1 VRKSIVGGLLV
12 LLAIGLFAIY
22 SSLFVVYQTEQA
34 LVLRFGQPQRVI
46 SEPGL
51 HWKMPIADQVV
62 FVDKRILALDS
73 PVQEVIASDQKRL
86 VVDAFA
92 RYRITDPLRFY
103 QAAGS
108 IAVADSRLATIL
120 NSAVRRV
127 LGEATFLAVVR
138 DQRQQL
144 MSQITQQVNREA
156 QGFGISVVDV
166 RIRRADLPQANSE
179 AIFRRMQTEREQEA
193 SQIRAEGEEQARR
206 IRSRADRDAIVI
218 VAEANRESEEVRGDG
233 DAQRAAIFAEAYSL
247 DPEFFSFYRSLL
259 AYDAALSKDGTRFLL
274 TPDSQ
279 FFRYFGNGSG
289 TVQTARPPAGGTA
302 AESGGPAVIP
312 QASAGGTTQA
322 PSATGTALA
331 Q

>member
-1 VRKSIVGGLLV
+1 MRKSIFGGLLV

-22 SSLFVVYQTEQA
+22 SALFVVYQTEQA

-62 FVDKRILALDS
+62 FVDKRILDLDS

-108 IAVADSRLATIL
+108 IAVVDSRLATIL

-127 LGEATFLAVVR
+127 LGDATFLAVVR

-156 QGFGISVVDV
+156 QSFGITVVDV

-233 DAQRAAIFAEAYSL
+233 DAQRAAIFAQAYSL

-259 AYDAALSKDGTRFLL
+259 AYDTSLTREGTRFLL
-274 TPDSQ
+274 SPDSQ
-279 FFRYFGNGSG
+279 FFRYFGNGAG
-289 TVQTARPPAGGTA
+289 TVQAARPPAAGVAPAGDA
-302 AESGGPAVIP
+302 PAVAP
-312 QASAGGTTQA
+312 QAPAGGTTEA
-322 PSATGTALA
+322 PSATGTASA